1 MNYSCATMQNW
12 KITWWNLAKKISLE
26 FWHRWK
32 KLRDVLKLIDWRDR
46 NHEKKFLNEFWI
58 YSRNPDFHEKNICL
72 EDRRK
77 EWGKI
82 TSNFAPKTKIRKL
95 LDLFMI
101 FNKKDDGDSEQSS
114 AESKS
119 FVARPTFDLAMLSLL
134 RRLLGFMWNLSYF
147 TRLALCRQQQLQT
160 TWKPFKEET

>member
-1 MNYSCATMQNW
+1 MCNYAKLKNHMM
-12 KITWWNLAKKISLE
+12 KFGKKISLE

>member
-1 MNYSCATMQNW
+1 M
-12 KITWWNLAKKISLE
+12 K
-26 FWHRWK
+26 
-32 KLRDVLKLIDWRDR
+32 
-46 NHEKKFLNEFWI
+46 KKFLNEFWI

-119 FVARPTFDLAMLSLL
+119 FVARPTFDLAMLCWA
-134 RRLLGFMWNLSYF
+134 FF
-147 TRLALCRQQQLQT
+147 LASCEICPTLHD
-160 TWKPFKEET
+160 